1 MLYYSGKNSM
11 LLWSPVSIYSSPVQ
25 QRVALTLFQRD
36 LWPKQLD
43 TEASADAWWADGR
56 IHTQKKRR
64 ADKLLR
70 FKIRYDHAGWQPWPG
85 HTVTTDGGWD
95 LREYKFT
102 NCRQAILI
110 DGLTPIKPIRLCDR
124 CLGRGTQI
132 ANWIHTPSIRLSNS
146 LPFSFA
152 SCSLFHVLRNL
163 ISEMWPDLFF
173 LTLLRGTYWSNLYYF
188 H

>member
-11 LLWSPVSIYSSPVQ
+11 LLWSPVSIFSSPVQ

-70 FKIRYDHAGWQPWPG
+70 FKIRYDHAGWQTWPG

-132 ANWIHTPSIRLSNS
+132 ANWIHTSSIRLSNS

-163 ISEMWPDLFF
+163 ISEWDQCLNIREINQF
-173 LTLLRGTYWSNLYYF
+173 
-188 H
+188 